1 MTAILL
7 TGATGS
13 LGGHLAAALLDQAQ
27 GHPVIYCLVRADDPP
42 AASRRLR
49 ERMAEIGIDD
59 SERLV
64 AVPANIERPGL
75 GMSPGGWNDLADQV
89 SEIYHCAASVHLTA
103 AYQRLAPANVGG
115 TRELIELAA
124 TIAERSHST
133 VGFHFVS
140 TLAVFLDAARAGFS
154 QVDETTPPSMETAGP
169 LGYPRTKVAAER
181 ALARA
186 SDRGVIGT
194 IYRPGLVTGHSV
206 TGDTSTS
213 DLLMPLLRAAVA
225 VGSAPD
231 QAEAVPME
239 AADLVARYITHLA
252 TGHSGSAVG
261 HPGRATGQPGG
272 HAYHLVEPHPI
283 PLTYGFDALR
293 RAGFPLDPVPSDIW
307 WELAAER
314 GDHPDIAPLIRMG
327 SVGRRMLGLEPAY
340 PPPPVRS
347 DHTWAALRRAI
358 PQPTL
363 LDEEFFDR
371 LIACGFNRAMP
382 HLVPV

>member
-13 LGGHLAAALLDQAQ
+13 LGGHLAAALLEKTQLEQAQ
-27 GHPVIYCLVRADDPP
+27 LEQAPPVIYCLVRADDPP

-59 SERLV
+59 PQRLI

-75 GMSPGGWNDLADQV
+75 GMSPGAWNDLADQV
-89 SEIYHCAASVHLTA
+89 SQIYHCAAFVHLTA

-115 TRELIELAA
+115 TRELIELAT

-140 TLAVFLDAARAGFS
+140 TLAVFLDAARAGYS
-154 QVDETTPPSMETAGP
+154 QVDETTPPSMETAGA
-169 LGYPRTKVAAER
+169 LGYPRSKVAAER

-186 SDRGVIGT
+186 EDRGVMGT

-213 DLLMPLLRAAVA
+213 DLFMPLLRAVVA

-252 TGHSGSAVG
+252 V
-261 HPGRATGQPGG
+261 GQPGG
-272 HAYHLVEPHPI
+272 HAYHLVEPQPI

-293 RAGFPLDPVPSDIW
+293 RAGFRLDPVPSDIW

-340 PPPPVRS
+340 PPPPVRC
-347 DHTWAALRRAI
+347 DHTWTALRRAI
-358 PQPTL
+358 GEPAL
-363 LDEEFFDR
+363 LDEDFFDR
-371 LIACGFNRAMP
+371 LIACGFSRAMP
-382 HLVPV
+382 HLATV